1 MLKDIKTQ
9 ELKLKKTARPKDRRT
24 LGKTNPREGIKVSER
39 KEKKYWKNRKDK
51 TQHARIEK
59 RPDKGRKDEKT
70 DGAKKNE

>member
-1 MLKDIKTQ
+1 M
-9 ELKLKKTARPKDRRT
+9 
-24 LGKTNPREGIKVSER
+24 SER

-51 TQHARIEK
+51 KQNARIEK